1 MFRLAKQ
8 KAADI
13 YRNRSTRRYIEDTP
27 LDLTKEGDHP
37 IADLLLPQGKVLFR
51 NPKPKPE
58 TRNPRPETRNPKPET
73 RNPRPGQG
81 RMQSPVPLM
90 AVLSDY
96 HWSEI
101 PRASCYSF
109 RFPRATLCWWGCTAL
124 PAESKLENGTSQNKR
139 ELPLLGVT
147 VGFLLHRLPG
157 VVVDP
162 PSLKF
167 SHLPASGNSRT
178 EPHTLN
184 PEPSSLLLSSLE
196 LSDTQSQ

>member
-73 RNPRPGQG
+73 RDPGKVACSPQYHSWLFYPTITG
-81 RMQSPVPLM
+81 LRFPVPLVTVSGSPVPHFAGGDAQRCPPSQNSRMGHLRTK
-90 AVLSDY
+90 
-96 HWSEI
+96 E
-101 PRASCYSF
+101 SF
-109 RFPRATLCWWGCTAL
+109 RC
-124 PAESKLENGTSQNKR
+124 
-139 ELPLLGVT
+139 
-147 VGFLLHRLPG
+147 
-157 VVVDP
+157 
-162 PSLKF
+162 
-167 SHLPASGNSRT
+167 
-178 EPHTLN
+178 
-184 PEPSSLLLSSLE
+184 
-196 LSDTQSQ
+196 